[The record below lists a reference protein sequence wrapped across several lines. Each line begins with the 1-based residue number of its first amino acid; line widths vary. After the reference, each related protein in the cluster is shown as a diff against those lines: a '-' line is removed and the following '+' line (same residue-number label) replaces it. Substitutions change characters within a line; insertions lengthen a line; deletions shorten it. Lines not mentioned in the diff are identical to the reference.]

1 MSRILA
7 VYPIG
12 VAATVLALS
21 VALAILPSTPRYGT
35 GPIYLLLPGEANGRS
50 LPIAVVDQTGHLL
63 GANAA
68 IDPFTSSGVHA
79 VPGYP
84 RRLRLFWLGGLC
96 DRSANLRLSNDGT
109 RLHIAVDTFAQGT
122 GCLLMG
128 VGRTVDL
135 HFDSVVDPAGVTVVA
150 N

>member
-7 VYPIG
+7 AYPIG

-21 VALAILPSTPRYGT
+21 VALVFLPSTPRHGG
-35 GPIYLLLPGEANGRS
+35 GPIYLLVPGDTHGRS
-50 LPIAVVDQTGHLL
+50 LPIAIVDQTGQLL

-68 IDPFTSSGVHA
+68 IDPFTSTGVHA

-96 DRSANLRLSNDGT
+96 DRSANLRLTNDGP
-109 RLHIAVDTFAQGT
+109 RLHIAIDTFAQGT
-122 GCLLMG
+122 GCLLIG
-128 VGRTVDL
+128 IGRTVDL
-135 HFDSVVDPAGVTVVA
+135 IFDSVVDPAGVTVVA
-150 N
+150 S